1 MKRKSKTNAIP
12 THHSERV
19 KGKRFRGKK
28 KRKAQD
34 FYLLNMIGSVK
45 AVLFQSLNQIWP
57 EQETAVLQCL
67 LKRGSSGV
75 FFCNASYL
83 AGHPVI

>member
-1 MKRKSKTNAIP
+1 MKRKSKKCKTNAIP
-12 THHSERV
+12 IRQSERV
-19 KGKRFRGKK
+19 KGKRFGN

-45 AVLFQSLNQIWP
+45 AALLQSLNQIWP

-67 LKRGSSGV
+67 LKRGSS
-75 FFCNASYL
+75 FFFAMYPIWL
-83 AGHPVI
+83 VTL